1 METKKASKTIK
12 KKKRQAFLEGTDKQK
27 ACSSSGVLIFVEDG
41 YWLELTR
48 ESKVG
53 LVRGWES
60 SEWRK
65 REKARKR
72 EKEKKKKGLKC
83 KSREISESHNYYWY
97 YSSKASAT
105 VSFLSLSFF
114 PSDSK
119 WRKGKKFHSYRET

>member
-53 LVRGWES
+53 LVRGLES

-65 REKARKR
+65 RER
-72 EKEKKKKGLKC
+72 EKKKGLKC

-105 VSFLSLSFF
+105 VPFL
-114 PSDSK
+114 
-119 WRKGKKFHSYRET
+119 

>member
-60 SEWRK
+60 TSSEWRK
-65 REKARKR
+65 RERERER
-72 EKEKKKKGLKC
+72 EKERVEMQITRNI
-83 KSREISESHNYYWY
+83 RESQLLL
-97 YSSKASAT
+97 
-105 VSFLSLSFF
+105 VL
-114 PSDSK
+114 
-119 WRKGKKFHSYRET
+119 

>member
-1 METKKASKTIK
+1 METKKASKTI

-72 EKEKKKKGLKC
+72 EKEKKKERVEMQITRNI
-83 KSREISESHNYYWY
+83 RESQLLL
-97 YSSKASAT
+97 
-105 VSFLSLSFF
+105 VL
-114 PSDSK
+114 
-119 WRKGKKFHSYRET
+119 